1 MDTCTPHHE
10 VVASIASTS
19 FQGEVI
25 QKERETWETENVVTC
40 RTGNLTPPGSK
51 TPGTGK
57 MTPGDTL
64 WAHGQTN
71 LATTGAPFPQ
81 KFGF

>member
-40 RTGNLTPPGSK
+40 RTGNL
-51 TPGTGK
+51 
-57 MTPGDTL
+57 
-64 WAHGQTN
+64 
-71 LATTGAPFPQ
+71 
-81 KFGF
+81 